1 MTVKKDFLQ
10 NEELKMVKS
19 EKAILEEKLQNDVDE
34 LRKLKRSLEKKLD
47 KLQAEFSDK
56 EVRMFVLR
64 LTNIYLSLPY
74 KYAHIFSVSFV
85 NLSP

>member
-1 MTVKKDFLQ
+1 MRDSKDFLQ
-10 NEELKMVKS
+10 NEELKMIKS

-34 LRKLKRSLEKKLD
+34 LRKIKRSLEKKLD

-64 LTNIYLSLPY
+64 LTNIYLPLPY
-74 KYAHIFSVSFV
+74 KYARIFSVSFV
-85 NLSP
+85 NPSP